1 LIIQAANA
9 ITGGDRA
16 QLMRFLEH
24 RIADRRLLRLI
35 KLWLEAGVL
44 EAGRIIASE
53 EGTPQGAVIS
63 PVLANI
69 YLHYVFDLWAHR
81 WRRQQARGEVI
92 LVRYADDIVVGFE
105 HEWEA
110 RRFQEALGERME
122 PFGLKLHPDKT
133 RLLEFGRHAAARR
146 ARRGLGKPETFN
158 FLGFTH
164 ICGRSRQG
172 NFLLMRQTRRD
183 RMRAKL
189 RELKAELRKRMHH
202 PIPAVGKWLGQ
213 VVRGYFQYHAVPTN
227 GPRLAAFRF
236 FVGRLWWRTLR
247 RRSQRDGFSAK
258 RLARLVK
265 DWLPSPRILHPW
277 PEVRFAVNHP
287 R

>member
-1 LIIQAANA
+1 
-9 ITGGDRA
+9 
-16 QLMRFLEH
+16 M
-24 RIADRRLLRLI
+24 ADL
-35 KLWLEAGVL
+35 
-44 EAGRIIASE
+44 
-53 EGTPQGAVIS
+53 
-63 PVLANI
+63 

-81 WRRQQARGEVI
+81 WRRQQAQGEVI
-92 LVRYADDIVVGFE
+92 LVRYADDIVAGFE

-110 RRFQEALGERME
+110 RRFLEAFRERIGQ
-122 PFGLKLHPDKT
+122 FGLKLHPEKT

-172 NFLLMRQTRRD
+172 DFLLMRQTRRD

-202 PIPAVGKWLGQ
+202 PIPVVGKWLGQ
-213 VVRGYFQYHAVPTN
+213 VVRGYFQYHTVPTN

-247 RRSQRDGFSAK
+247 RRRQRDGFSAK

-277 PEVRFAVNHP
+277 PEARFAVNHP